1 MINVHTMQWIR
12 LGKAL
17 YISNRDDIHAHHAK
31 CTGKHRKI
39 KSKGV
44 ESRQYPAMGAIM
56 TTAEY
61 VAEYERLNA
70 KKNLTAWDW
79 QPLSTAPTVPSGED
93 SAWEVADAASD
104 L

>member
-1 MINVHTMQWIR
+1 MQTIK
-12 LGKAL
+12 LGKTL
-17 YISNRDDIHAHHAK
+17 YITRRDDILTHHAK
-31 CTGKHRKI
+31 CTGKHRKL
-39 KSKGV
+39 KSKGA
-44 ESRQYPAMGAIM
+44 ESSQYPVMGAIM

-79 QPLSTAPTVPSGED
+79 QPLSTTWTMATGVD
-93 SAWEVADAASD
+93 SAWEVEHASD